1 MAGRPTEYSEE
12 MAAEAWN
19 YITMCTD
26 TLSKDNRLTVNLP
39 SIEGLAMHLEVSRST
54 VYLWQKEHP
63 QFSDILEV
71 LLQKQAQALLNNG
84 LSGSYNST
92 IAKLILTKHG
102 YSDKTEVDQKTVVKD
117 ERIDPTSLTEDELRI
132 LAEIQRKSRTSQK
145 EGS

>member
-12 MAAEAWN
+12 MAVEAWN

-102 YSDKTEVDQKTVVKD
+102 YTDKTEVDQKTEHSGNIGFTGINIIKPDASTPD
-117 ERIDPTSLTEDELRI
+117 ETVHS
-132 LAEIQRKSRTSQK
+132 
-145 EGS
+145 